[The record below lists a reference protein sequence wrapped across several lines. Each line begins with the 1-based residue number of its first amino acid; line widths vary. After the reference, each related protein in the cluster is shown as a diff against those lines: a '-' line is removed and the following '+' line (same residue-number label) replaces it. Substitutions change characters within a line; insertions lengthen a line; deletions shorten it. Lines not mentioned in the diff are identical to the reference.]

1 MKLPIW
7 LKPALF
13 GAVAGAIVIAFIG
26 FTQLGWVTGSSA
38 ASLASK
44 QADLAVVSALMPY
57 CLQSSVNDP
66 AAAAVITELK
76 AASSYNRRSII
87 EKSGWATPLGATAP
101 NTALA
106 QACQTEL
113 SKV

>member
-7 LKPALF
+7 LQPALI
-13 GAVAGAIVIAFIG
+13 GAVAGAIVIAFLG

-38 ASLASK
+38 ASLATK
-44 QADLAVVSALMPY
+44 QADLAVVTALMPY
-57 CLQSSVNDP
+57 CLQNSANDP
-66 AAAAVITELK
+66 VGATVLTELK
-76 AASSYNRRSII
+76 AASTYNRRAIV
-87 EKSGWATPLGATAP
+87 EKAGWATPLGATAP

-113 SKV
+113 SKG